1 MKEKSIKLASRAIN
15 ATMIHFETNCI
26 QKVQLVRGK
35 IFADLLKLLDQKLI
49 SSIALD
55 FGRLIEQVITMQKV

>member
-1 MKEKSIKLASRAIN
+1 MKEKSIKLANRAIN
-15 ATMIHFETNCI
+15 ATTIHFETNCI